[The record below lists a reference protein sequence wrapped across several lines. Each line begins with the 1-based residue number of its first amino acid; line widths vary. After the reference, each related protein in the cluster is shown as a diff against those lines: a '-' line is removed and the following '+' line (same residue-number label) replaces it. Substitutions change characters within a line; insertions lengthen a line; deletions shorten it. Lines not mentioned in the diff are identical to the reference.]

1 MSKYFAPNPVGRP
14 KSSAWVKNLAA
25 KWTEDAIRTLAELMA
40 DPEQDGKTRA
50 MCANALLDR
59 AHGKP
64 AQELNANVNVNEST
78 ADDVHSRIASILA
91 SATGDPDAG
100 STGETH

>member
-1 MSKYFAPNPVGRP
+1 MSKYFQPNPTGRP
-14 KSSAWVKNLAA
+14 KSSAWVKHLAA
-25 KWTEDAIRTLAELMA
+25 KYTEDAIRTLVELMN
-40 DPEQDGKTRA
+40 DTEQDGKTRA

-78 ADDVHSRIASILA
+78 AEDVQSRIAAIVA
-91 SATGDPDAG
+91 SAVGDADSGPTGV
-100 STGETH
+100 SH